1 MRVRPYRTLNNVI
14 DGVVVTF
21 EDVTAHKKVLEALT
35 ESEDKWR
42 GLVEHA
48 PMGIFIVTNKH
59 FSYLNPAAIELF
71 AAQSEDV
78 MLDKPIIDMV
88 HQDNC
93 DITVKRIATV
103 INKRKPVPAIDEK
116 WLRLDG
122 TLFELV
128 VSAAPIVYK
137 GQNSA
142 LIFARQK
149 L

>member
-1 MRVRPYRTLNNVI
+1 VEREDSLVEQIVFRN
-14 DGVVVTF
+14 TF
-21 EDVTAHKKVLEALT
+21 EDVTEHKHALDALT
-35 ESEDKWR
+35 ESDDKWR

-48 PMGIFIVTNKH
+48 PMSIFIITNKQ
-59 FSYLNPAAIELF
+59 FSYLNPAAVELF
-71 AAQSEDV
+71 EVQSEDDI
-78 MLDKPIIDMV
+78 LDKPMIDRV
-88 HQDNC
+88 HQDC
-93 DITVKRIATV
+93 HDSTVKRFATV

-137 GQNSA
+137 GQDSA
-142 LIFARQK
+142 LIFAREK

>member
-1 MRVRPYRTLNNVI
+1 M
-14 DGVVVTF
+14 
-21 EDVTAHKKVLEALT
+21 
-35 ESEDKWR
+35 
-42 GLVEHA
+42 
-48 PMGIFIVTNKH
+48 
-59 FSYLNPAAIELF
+59 
-71 AAQSEDV
+71 
-78 MLDKPIIDMV
+78 IDMV
-88 HQDNC
+88 HEDCQDS
-93 DITVKRIATV
+93 TGKRVAAV

-128 VSAAPIVYK
+128 VSIAPIVYK